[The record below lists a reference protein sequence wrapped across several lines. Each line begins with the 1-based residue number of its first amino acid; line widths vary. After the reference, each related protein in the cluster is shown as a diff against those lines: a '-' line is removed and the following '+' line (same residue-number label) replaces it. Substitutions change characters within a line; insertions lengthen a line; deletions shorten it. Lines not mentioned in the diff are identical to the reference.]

1 MAVQIVTLP
10 SSPAPIGLTYTLVSK
25 ATEMSGPLGG
35 PTQRVLRVGSRF
47 KVEFELPAL
56 KYGDGRQWLARLM
69 AGEATPVAMLFPQR
83 GFQPFA
89 PFAVGGSVSVDGPQT
104 PTANTGGVLT
114 LKGGLPG
121 FELVSGQFFHLA
133 ASADGRR
140 YLHQVRDDAKIGADG
155 TVTLNIQPPLR
166 VVPADGDALEFVA
179 PMMEGFVAMN
189 WNWTL
194 ELARRVGLKFTL
206 TEDR

>member
-1 MAVQIVTLP
+1 MAVSVVTLP
-10 SSPAPIGLTYTLVSK
+10 SSPAPIGAEPSLVSK

-47 KVEFELPAL
+47 KVDFTFGPME
-56 KYGDGRQWLARLM
+56 YGDARQWLARLI
-69 AGEATPVAMLFPQR
+69 AAEAQPAAMLFPQR
-83 GFQPFA
+83 GFEPFA
-89 PFAVGGSVSVDGPQT
+89 PFAAGGSVSVDGPQSAT
-104 PTANTGGVLT
+104 TNTGGVLT

-121 FELVSGQFFHLA
+121 FALVSGQFFHLA

-140 YLHQVRDDAKIGADG
+140 YLHQVRDDATIGQDG

-166 VVPADGDALEFVA
+166 VAPADGDPLEFVS
-179 PMMEGFVAMN
+179 PMVEGFITMG
-189 WNWTL
+189 WNWSI
-194 ELARRVGLKFTL
+194 AWVNRVGLKFTL